1 MTYYAD
7 DTGFHVKRAVLP
19 NLAAMA
25 PRDEPDVAAIKA
37 AHIRLWRSMWAR
49 AAAASVGAPLDQ
61 LSLEVRATK
70 LWCIEGGI
78 IATICVVCLW

>member
-19 NLAAMA
+19 NLAAQA

-49 AAAASVGAPLDQ
+49 AAAASVGAPLDS
-61 LSLEVRATK
+61 LDLLEVSD
-70 LWCIEGGI
+70 CSIMG
-78 IATICVVCLW
+78 

>member
-19 NLAAMA
+19 DLAARA

-37 AHIRLWRSMWAR
+37 AHMRLWRSMWAR
-49 AAAASVGAPLDQ
+49 AAAASVGAPYDPLELETEVSAAK
-61 LSLEVRATK
+61 LSAPLHLLE
-70 LWCIEGGI
+70 LS
-78 IATICVVCLW
+78 